1 MKKKQFFSNL
11 TLVLTAMIW
20 GSAFV
25 AQSEGTKYVDPFTFN
40 AIRNII
46 GGLVLLP
53 CIYLIKKIGNK
64 GNIDVR
70 DELVKSK
77 EKNDEYNKNLIIGGI
92 FCGLALFLG
101 STFQQIGIKYTTAGK
116 SGFITAL
123 YIVIVPMLGVIIG
136 KKPTIKICFSVLI
149 AIIGFYFLC
158 ISGKFSICKGDI
170 LTLVCSF
177 FFSIHILVIDY
188 YSPKV
193 EGVVLSCIQFFVC
206 GIISII
212 FMLIFENPV
221 LKNILDAKIALLYA
235 GVLSCGVAYTLQVVV
250 QKNIEPFIASLIL
263 SLESVF
269 SVLFGWIIL
278 QQVLSFRESIGCLL
292 VFIAIILTQVP
303 LKIKGKTL

>member
-1 MKKKQFFSNL
+1 MRKKQILSNL
-11 TLVLTAMIW
+11 VLVLTAMIW

-25 AQSEGTKYVDPFTFN
+25 AQSEGTKFVGPFTFN

-53 CIYLIKKIGNK
+53 CIFLIKKI
-64 GNIDVR
+64 
-70 DELVKSK
+70 SS
-77 EKNDEYNKNLIIGGI
+77 KNDNYVEDSIVKNVKESNNYNKNLIVGGI

-101 STFQQIGIKYTTAGK
+101 STFQQIGIKYTSAGK

-123 YIVIVPMLGVIIG
+123 YIVIVPILGVMIG
-136 KKPTIKICFSVLI
+136 KKPTIKVCFSVII

-158 ISGKFSICKGDI
+158 ISGKFAVCKGDI
-170 LTLVCSF
+170 LTLICSF

-193 EGVVLSCIQFFVC
+193 DGVVLSCIQFFVC
-206 GIISII
+206 GVVSTI
-212 FMLIFENPV
+212 FMFIFENPEIQ
-221 LKNILDAKIALLYA
+221 NIMDAKVSLLYA

-250 QKNIEPFIASLIL
+250 QKNVEPFIASLIL

-269 SVLFGWIIL
+269 SVIFGWIIL
-278 QQVLSFRESIGCLL
+278 QQVLSYRESFGCLL

-303 LKIKGKTL
+303 IKLKNRII